1 MAADMKEK
9 AAKMQENLKKGFQD
23 IQTVAQEG
31 NVKLFVKQFVAVL
44 VVFLLLR
51 YANGKFDDKV
61 RNFNGQV
68 DAIRVQQTSEQEYQA
83 NKTKLL
89 SLKPKFPNIESKNEW
104 LLSQILG
111 IFKAANITPQIEGQQ
126 TEDTSNSTF
135 VAASLR
141 VNTEMGFTP
150 FAEFLA
156 GIENLDEYIKVTEFS
171 IAKQQEASKLG
182 VNKVS
187 MRFNTI
193 FPKEK
198 IAKGLFKDYDKIIQE
213 QQAQKSSKRK
223 GGKK

>member
-9 AAKMQENLKKGFQD
+9 AAKMQENLKKGFHD

-89 SLKPKFPNIESKNEW
+89 SLEPKFPNIESKNEW

-213 QQAQKSSKRK
+213 QQIQKSSKRK

>member
-89 SLKPKFPNIESKNEW
+89 SLEPKFPNIESKNEW

-111 IFKAANITPQIEGQQ
+111 IFKAANPPPQ
-126 TEDTSNSTF
+126 T
-135 VAASLR
+135 V
-141 VNTEMGFTP
+141 
-150 FAEFLA
+150 
-156 GIENLDEYIKVTEFS
+156 
-171 IAKQQEASKLG
+171 
-182 VNKVS
+182 
-187 MRFNTI
+187 
-193 FPKEK
+193 
-198 IAKGLFKDYDKIIQE
+198 
-213 QQAQKSSKRK
+213 
-223 GGKK
+223 

>member
-1 MAADMKEK
+1 MKEK

-89 SLKPKFPNIESKNEW
+89 SLEPKFPNIESKNEW

-111 IFKAANITPQIEGQQ
+111 IFKTANITPQIEGQQ

-213 QQAQKSSKRK
+213 QQTQKSSKRK

>member
-83 NKTKLL
+83 NC
-89 SLKPKFPNIESKNEW
+89 SL
-104 LLSQILG
+104 
-111 IFKAANITPQIEGQQ
+111 
-126 TEDTSNSTF
+126 
-135 VAASLR
+135 VC
-141 VNTEMGFTP
+141 
-150 FAEFLA
+150 
-156 GIENLDEYIKVTEFS
+156 
-171 IAKQQEASKLG
+171 
-182 VNKVS
+182 
-187 MRFNTI
+187 
-193 FPKEK
+193 
-198 IAKGLFKDYDKIIQE
+198 
-213 QQAQKSSKRK
+213 
-223 GGKK
+223 

>member
-89 SLKPKFPNIESKNEW
+89 SLEPKFPNIESKNEW

-111 IFKAANITPQIEGQQ
+111 IFKTANITPQIEGQQ

-213 QQAQKSSKRK
+213 QQTQKSSKRK

>member
-1 MAADMKEK
+1 MKEK

-89 SLKPKFPNIESKNEW
+89 SLEPKFPNIESKNEW

-111 IFKAANITPQIEGQQ
+111 IFKTANITPQIEGQQ

-213 QQAQKSSKRK
+213 QQIQKSSKRK

>member
-83 NKTKLL
+83 NKMKLL
-89 SLKPKFPNIESKNEW
+89 SLEPKFPNIESKNEW

-213 QQAQKSSKRK
+213 QQAKKSSKRK

>member
-89 SLKPKFPNIESKNEW
+89 SLEPQFPNIESKNEW

-111 IFKAANITPQIEGQQ
+111 IFKTANITPQIEGQQ

-213 QQAQKSSKRK
+213 QQTQKSSKRK

>member
-89 SLKPKFPNIESKNEW
+89 SLEPKFPNIESKNEW

-111 IFKAANITPQIEGQQ
+111 IFKAANIAPQIEGQQ